1 MPFKSV
7 NPASGELVRTFEEI
21 SERRRN
27 VGCLGRRGEPSRRM
41 EGSRSVRKA
50 PLIVHLPL
58 IVYLGAETY
67 V

>member
-21 SERRRN
+21 SDRDLE
-27 VGCLGRRGEPSRRM
+27 L
-41 EGSRSVRKA
+41 
-50 PLIVHLPL
+50 
-58 IVYLGAETY
+58 YLGAETY